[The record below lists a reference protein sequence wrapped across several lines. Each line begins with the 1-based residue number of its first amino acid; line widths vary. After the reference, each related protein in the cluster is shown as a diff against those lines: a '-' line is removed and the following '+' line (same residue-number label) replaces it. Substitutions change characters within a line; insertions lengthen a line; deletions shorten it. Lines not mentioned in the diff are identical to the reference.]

1 VVGPC
6 VGAGLALVA
15 SNAVHPIERLRY
27 VARASGADQALLVRE
42 TAQALSA
49 FRGDPSGLVAACRR
63 IVDRHPTSAPLWW
76 LCARVLTSPD
86 GQREAWDAVDDIE
99 GDRTAG
105 ELAFAL
111 PEDSTVCVIGWP
123 ELVGD
128 ALPPRG
134 DVEVLA
140 VDSLGEGSGLVRR
153 LVAAGIDAVDV
164 PTSGLGAAVSSSDVL
179 LLEAVAVGPT
189 GFVGVSG
196 SLAAA
201 TVARHA
207 EVPVWLAAGVGRLL
221 PARMWD
227 ALAGRRATRAA
238 DPWDLDEEV
247 VPLTLVDQV
256 CGPAG
261 LTSVEDALRRTDC
274 PVAPELFDGGNAP
287 GTYRQ

>member
-1 VVGPC
+1 
-6 VGAGLALVA
+6 
-15 SNAVHPIERLRY
+15 VHPIERLRY
-27 VARASGADQALLVRE
+27 VARASGADQTLLVRE

-86 GQREAWDAVDDIE
+86 GQREAWAAVDEIE
-99 GDRTAG
+99 GDTTAA

-123 ELVGD
+123 ELVGE

-140 VDSLGEGSGLVRR
+140 IDALGEGSGLVRR
-153 LVAAGIDAVDV
+153 LGMVGVDAVDV
-164 PTSGLGAAVSSSDVL
+164 PTSGLGAAVCSSDVL

-201 TVARHA
+201 ATARHA
-207 EVPVWLAAGVGRLL
+207 EVPVWLTAGVGRLL
-221 PARMWD
+221 PARMWE

-247 VPLTLVDQV
+247 VPLSLVDQV

-261 LTSVEDALRRTDC
+261 LTSVDVALRRTDC